1 MSTSFFFNFFFFFG
15 ETSVLICHL
24 TSGFNITSEAIATEN
39 ASVYYPLLNEFTT
52 LYEGPA
58 PSDKQL
64 HDFAVSYA
72 LDNDYIQPDQVAF
85 IDLALAIHTHSAL
98 IHSYYQFHDTLAE
111 PAAQHLEPDCSTW
124 VAYNGKTSC
133 NSDLVFALETAGK
146 SARMP
151 LLLPIDKVLRAPL
164 TNDDSLPYAV
174 LYTDLVDF
182 EGFAKFHTHLYGS
195 ALAGKLNYVVRYR
208 APTTTAES
216 NSARQQLTGYG
227 AELYVKRTDYLVI
240 DDRDTK
246 ASESSENSEDSD
258 EVEQLSKAQTVLQ
271 PVNEGGTI
279 SKANLKL
286 LGFKASKFILESNDP
301 FGALVNVSLD
311 FPKYSFSLSE
321 MPGTRRDWANMVSDN
336 VRPGSNLL
344 YINGA
349 PVATSDDNIF
359 SISKAI
365 DRERTYM
372 NKFKSLGLSSED
384 ALDLILSEIDPK
396 DGDNGDKKK
405 VRYDYRTPS
414 LVWLNNLKTDK
425 RYKQWSA
432 DPKRILNLPPNQ
444 ILPPVRLNIHTIV
457 YVIDFSRPAQYNNL
471 AELLNLMARNS
482 AIQIGVI
489 PIVHTKAAEVIAR
502 EFFAAQLEAGSEGA
516 VAFISGLMQSEDHQT
531 IYKHVVG
538 PDSDRDVENDEE
550 VNQLIQEARV
560 FAERLDID
568 TSAQTVFTNGLITPI
583 TQRWF
588 YDITDIVGK
597 DMATLKKFVRKNNG
611 KFEGEPK
618 DLFLENA
625 LTKRNSLINPTDASA
640 ISFLDI
646 SNLYIQKEKYGYVG
660 FSSSG
665 SAENTDNENE
675 NLYSF
680 WVAGDPSMSQFKSQ
694 VVNALEYV
702 KDTKLNVK
710 VNIVPVVSSVDSVSE
725 TGLKVISALT
735 KNNSIDTVLKSL
747 SDLDSADAIRPD
759 ELAKFQAHSDIF
771 TSSSVTL
778 VSGGR
783 VISLPTNK
791 LFSPSDLEMLYE
803 ADFAGRIQPI
813 SELASVNEISING
826 LTGLDKFD
834 LQDLLVSLVWFVK
847 TTFEEKNSFF
857 VSGPAA
863 RVDTTDYLGLE
874 QASFDIPNI
883 YDDDENH
890 EPLVHITAVLD
901 PISEK
906 GQVYTAL
913 LKSLSQI
920 PEIKISVIL
929 SPKPGLTEIPLK
941 RFYRANIPAKPEFDK
956 DTGKRSQDY
965 LVFTDMPQSTLL
977 NLDLNVPGSWIALP
991 ESSVHDL
998 DNIILDQINEPVLE
1012 AEYLLKNLLL
1022 QGHAIDVTT
1031 NTAPRGVALE
1041 LGTVSTVM
1049 TDTSIM
1055 ANLGYFQLK
1064 ANPGLWSLNIKKG
1077 SSAEVFEFKTVGIPN
1092 KNSRVEVADESLVFI
1107 TEMTGLTI
1115 YPTFKRKPGMEHQDV
1130 LELTPSIGGFI
1141 KNTWNSLFGSTKAND
1156 DNAEI
1161 NIFTV
1166 ASGHLYERFLSIMTI
1181 SVMKHTDHTVKF
1193 WLIENFLSPSFKQF
1207 LPHLAEEYGFKYE
1220 LISYKWPS
1228 WLRPQ
1233 AEKQRTIWG
1242 YKILFLDVLFPQS
1255 LDKVIFVDADQ
1266 IVRTD
1271 MIELTEVDL
1280 QGAPYGFTP
1289 MCDSRKEIEGFRFW
1303 KQGYWKNYLGSDY
1316 KYHISALYVVDLARF
1331 RKLAAGDQLR
1341 QHYQMLSADPG
1352 SLSNLDQDLPN
1363 HLQKQ
1368 LPIFSLPQD
1377 WLWCETW
1384 CSDES
1389 LLTAKTIDLCNNP
1402 MTKEPKLDRARR
1414 QVPEW
1419 VEYDNFVA
1427 SLSSKVQSQA
1437 VKADVDVSTPSKD
1450 AEDEDIS
1457 KAPTAEDNEG
1467 DDEDLYDEL

>member
-1 MSTSFFFNFFFFFG
+1 M
-15 ETSVLICHL
+15 
-24 TSGFNITSEAIATEN
+24 
-39 ASVYYPLLNEFTT
+39 
-52 LYEGPA
+52 
-58 PSDKQL
+58 
-64 HDFAVSYA
+64 
-72 LDNDYIQPDQVAF
+72 
-85 IDLALAIHTHSAL
+85 
-98 IHSYYQFHDTLAE
+98 
-111 PAAQHLEPDCSTW
+111 
-124 VAYNGKTSC
+124 
-133 NSDLVFALETAGK
+133 LV
-146 SARMP
+146 
-151 LLLPIDKVLRAPL
+151 
-164 TNDDSLPYAV
+164 
-174 LYTDLVDF
+174 
-182 EGFAKFHTHLYGS
+182 
-195 ALAGKLNYVVRYR
+195 
-208 APTTTAES
+208 
-216 NSARQQLTGYG
+216 
-227 AELYVKRTDYLVI
+227 
-240 DDRDTK
+240 
-246 ASESSENSEDSD
+246 
-258 EVEQLSKAQTVLQ
+258 
-271 PVNEGGTI
+271 
-279 SKANLKL
+279 
-286 LGFKASKFILESNDP
+286 
-301 FGALVNVSLD
+301 
-311 FPKYSFSLSE
+311 
-321 MPGTRRDWANMVSDN
+321 
-336 VRPGSNLL
+336 
-344 YINGA
+344 
-349 PVATSDDNIF
+349 
-359 SISKAI
+359 
-365 DRERTYM
+365 
-372 NKFKSLGLSSED
+372 
-384 ALDLILSEIDPK
+384 
-396 DGDNGDKKK
+396 
-405 VRYDYRTPS
+405 
-414 LVWLNNLKTDK
+414 
-425 RYKQWSA
+425 
-432 DPKRILNLPPNQ
+432 
-444 ILPPVRLNIHTIV
+444 
-457 YVIDFSRPAQYNNL
+457 
-471 AELLNLMARNS
+471 
-482 AIQIGVI
+482 
-489 PIVHTKAAEVIAR
+489 

-956 DTGKRSQDY
+956 DTGKRR
-965 LVFTDMPQSTLL
+965 VK
-977 NLDLNVPGSWIALP
+977 
-991 ESSVHDL
+991 
-998 DNIILDQINEPVLE
+998 IILFSLICLSQL
-1012 AEYLLKNLLL
+1012 YLILILTSPAPGLLFL
-1022 QGHAIDVTT
+1022 SQVFMILTT
-1031 NTAPRGVALE
+1031 LSWTRLMSLFSRLNTFSRIYYFRAMLLMLPPTRLLGGVALE

-1193 WLIENFLSPSFKQF
+1193 WLIENFLSPSFKPF
-1207 LPHLAEEYGFKYE
+1207 
-1220 LISYKWPS
+1220 
-1228 WLRPQ
+1228 
-1233 AEKQRTIWG
+1233 
-1242 YKILFLDVLFPQS
+1242 
-1255 LDKVIFVDADQ
+1255 
-1266 IVRTD
+1266 
-1271 MIELTEVDL
+1271 
-1280 QGAPYGFTP
+1280 
-1289 MCDSRKEIEGFRFW
+1289 
-1303 KQGYWKNYLGSDY
+1303 
-1316 KYHISALYVVDLARF
+1316 
-1331 RKLAAGDQLR
+1331 
-1341 QHYQMLSADPG
+1341 
-1352 SLSNLDQDLPN
+1352 
-1363 HLQKQ
+1363 
-1368 LPIFSLPQD
+1368 
-1377 WLWCETW
+1377 
-1384 CSDES
+1384 
-1389 LLTAKTIDLCNNP
+1389 
-1402 MTKEPKLDRARR
+1402 
-1414 QVPEW
+1414 
-1419 VEYDNFVA
+1419 
-1427 SLSSKVQSQA
+1427 LSSSC
-1437 VKADVDVSTPSKD
+1437 
-1450 AEDEDIS
+1450 
-1457 KAPTAEDNEG
+1457 
-1467 DDEDLYDEL
+1467 